1 MYRATGAFS
10 TRGSDGYFW
19 TSGANSGVDARAL
32 LFYGAG
38 VWPGYYYYKTNGFS
52 VRCLVQ

>member
-1 MYRATGAFS
+1 MDHATGAFYS
-10 TRGSDGYFW
+10 RGSAGYFW